1 MNRESF
7 DAQRA
12 AVRKIEQSDGRI
24 VAAVAV
30 GLGLA
35 QLVLIRWASAN
46 LADDPRLELTG
57 TVFAAYIAMVG
68 WLVWRFERRRRAA
81 RPRCPQCNAMLKD
94 ASERVAAATGKCDAC
109 GGVVI
114 DG

>member
-1 MNRESF
+1 MTREAF
-7 DAQRA
+7 DARRA

-30 GLGLA
+30 GLGIGQLA
-35 QLVLIRWASAN
+35 LIRWADTN
-46 LADDPRLELTG
+46 LPHDTRIELTG
-57 TVFAAYIAMVG
+57 TVFLAYIAMVG
-68 WLVWRFERRRRAA
+68 WLVWRFEQRRRAA
-81 RPRCPQCNAMLKD
+81 RPRCPQCDVMLKD
-94 ASERVAAATGKCDAC
+94 ASERAAAATGKCDAC